1 MSESRLSVMRVFL
14 TLVLTCVCFKLIIAQ
29 QNDDL
34 DGGDSN
40 SPKVYMDQQIVGF
53 NSTNI
58 TSGPVILVDKRIV
71 YITDF
76 RYFGPH
82 GDGLQFWV
90 GEGISPYNDTEQYP
104 VSTSMHFTENSL
116 NFYLTLPEKHGLD
129 SVNYLLLRYQD
140 QPLDYALFGQVD
152 RKILKEYDPSNMEDS
167 LYRIPKCCKA
177 DEYYSTEQKCAQAST
192 TLDFNIKIFE
202 SNETGLDPDVIINS
216 TDYQIIPYYR
226 KLKCA
231 SQEVAMVV
239 PGSELHGIIYNK
251 TLIVQ
256 GQGIYNHRE
265 FCMDGYNGSQ
275 SIDLLVLVCMQT
287 TESNKELNFYLPPLI
302 LSTLCFAL
310 STAAY
315 GMILK
320 RKDIHKRCFI
330 MFSSSMCLAFVCLIV
345 MQVQNSVKT
354 CNTIGFVFLLTVSL
368 SFLWLLIL
376 CLELLYQVIRPIED
390 KRYNLRWDWY
400 CGISFGLSLL
410 TFLISLLTGEQWV
423 PDVPNSFIM
432 PYGDITNMCEF
443 QTPLSRAFIVFTPI
457 IVSILGSSASLI
469 ALQPCINRN
478 EKDKRINN
486 HFDWISH
493 SNNYKFLSR
502 TYIMIIIVACFW
514 LLGIFFYSTQLDSTK
529 TQLALDVIKASL
541 GIVTFV
547 GFVGN
552 KYTRAEIS
560 NKFCKKKFTEKDLE
574 LNGYSTPPSSPGT
587 QLDNH
592 EDFPLMHQRN
602 YGNLTTFQGSRLE
615 PIG

>member
-1 MSESRLSVMRVFL
+1 MSESQLSVMRVFL
-14 TLVLTCVCFKLIIAQ
+14 KLVLICVCFKLISAQ
-29 QNDDL
+29 QNDDS
-34 DGGDSN
+34 DGGDSDF
-40 SPKVYMDQQIVGF
+40 PKVYMDQQVSGF

-104 VSTSMHFTENSL
+104 VMTHKDFTEYSS
-116 NFYLTLPEKHGLD
+116 NFYLTLPEEHGLD
-129 SVNYLLLRYQD
+129 SINYLQLRYQD
-140 QPLDYALFGQVD
+140 QPLDYVLFGQAD
-152 RKILKEYDPSNMEDS
+152 RKLLKNHDPSNMEDS

-177 DEYYSTEQKCAQAST
+177 DEYYDVEQRCASAST
-192 TLDFNIKIFE
+192 ILDFNIKIFE
-202 SNETGLDPDVIINS
+202 SNETGLDPDVILNS
-216 TDYQIIPYYR
+216 SDYRIIPYYR

-231 SQEVAMVV
+231 PQEVVMVI
-239 PGSELHGIIYNK
+239 PSTELHGIIYNK

-256 GQGIYNHRE
+256 GQDIYNHRE
-265 FCMDGYNGSQ
+265 FCVDGLNSSQ
-275 SIDLLVLVCMQT
+275 SIDPLVLVCMQT
-287 TESNKELNFYLPPLI
+287 LESSKELNFYLPALI

-315 GMILK
+315 GVILR

-345 MQVQNSVKT
+345 MQVQNSIKT
-354 CNTIGFVFLLTVSL
+354 CNAIGFVFLLTVSL

-390 KRYNLRWDWY
+390 KRYNPRWYWY
-400 CGISFGLSLL
+400 CGISFGLSFL
-410 TFLISLLTGEQWV
+410 TFLISLLTGEQWI

-432 PYGDITNMCEF
+432 PYGNISNMCEF
-443 QTPLSRAFIVFTPI
+443 QTTLPRAFIVFTPI
-457 IVSILGSSASLI
+457 IVSIVGSSISLI

-478 EKDKRINN
+478 EKDKLINS

-493 SNNYKFLSR
+493 SNNYKFLYR

-514 LLGIFFYSTQLDSTK
+514 LLGIFFYSTQLDNTK

-560 NKFCKKKFTEKDLE
+560 DKCHKKKFTEKDLE
-574 LNGYSTPPSSPGT
+574 LNGYSTPTSTPET

-602 YGNLTTFQGSRLE
+602 YGNLTTFQSSR
-615 PIG
+615 PGPTG